1 MEFAGKYAR
10 LWAMKVKTRCTSMEL
25 EQSEL
30 VIPRQLLCCKLCDE
44 EFTKPCYLPCLHTF
58 CQKCIHDHRQSSTD
72 EEGYFPCPTCM
83 TEVGPEEEDGALGNL
98 PENVLARR
106 LSVPSIDPV
115 KRETLCFYCKNAG
128 NFVEGKTHCVTCDEF
143 LCSAC
148 ADSHTTQE
156 EFEDHQLQSEEDYST
171 HLEKSSSTASLG
183 QQVLPVCCEAYDPL
197 DIGAVFCVECD
208 VSVCADCHV
217 NEHAEHRCAE
227 LTAIAQHF
235 ETKIK
240 EPLKELD
247 NDSMEISEFLE
258 NLDSTEQTILEQK
271 DSLKQNVKE
280 RTKQLCSLIKDYQ
293 KLLLDDIE
301 RRFDNQLEDIKTRR
315 LDLEMHLEAIR
326 GVKDFT
332 NNLITYGSY
341 EEKVHLR
348 KKVGYRIRE
357 LCEESLGT
365 DPIEIP
371 SVTLM
376 EPNVTVDTICD
387 MFGTIATGDE
397 PVAKEQETKEDLPTS
412 QHFQRYHSFGDSGH
426 GSDSMEHA
434 ETEPELVEI
443 FEKTPRELHRQDS
456 KQDGSD
462 TDMLSSSNSS
472 DKIKNVKFR
481 EQVQQNEFENDNAF
495 NLENPKREVTLPAP
509 IQKECIKGIGINE
522 KGDIIVGTTSTIH
535 VLEKRGIV
543 RGQIPLENGWNIHSV
558 SSDGKVSMTVP
569 RGDNRFKVRVLKN
582 DGTGHILSDFNV
594 ESFGLNFVTSDQS
607 GTLIIT
613 SNRYAQIHKSHGKAA
628 KSGGNIAFYGP
639 DGHLI
644 RRITNEDFHANLLE
658 KPQMVVVDEKRHKTY
673 VADPGSH
680 RVIALNADGELVFE
694 YGNQEGQEEIYQG
707 PDLISIDKYGNI
719 IITDKRE
726 GRIDILG
733 PKGTLKKSFYMD
745 DIPRFVGATPDKL
758 LVTAMPDGNMKFY
771 DYLN

>member
-1 MEFAGKYAR
+1 MI
-10 LWAMKVKTRCTSMEL
+10 WATKRCASMDT

-58 CQKCIHDHRQSSTD
+58 CQECIDEHRLSSTD
-72 EEGYFPCPTCM
+72 KEGYFPCPTCM
-83 TEVGPEEEDGALGNL
+83 TEVNPEEDDGVPRNL
-98 PENVLARR
+98 PENILARR
-106 LSVPSIDPV
+106 LSIPANDPI

-128 NFVEGKTHCVTCDEF
+128 NFVEGKTHCVDCNEF
-143 LCSAC
+143 LCKPC

-156 EFEDHQLQSEEDYST
+156 DFSDHHLQSDEDYNAEKTTST
-171 HLEKSSSTASLG
+171 SSQS
-183 QQVLPVCCEAYDPL
+183 QVIPVCCEAYDPL
-197 DIGAVFCVECD
+197 DFGAMYCVDCD
-208 VSVCADCHV
+208 ISVCADCHV
-217 NEHAEHRCAE
+217 NKHGEHRCAE
-227 LTAIAQHF
+227 LMAIAQHF

-240 EPLKELD
+240 EPLQELD
-247 NDSMEISEFLE
+247 NDSEHISKFLV
-258 NLDSTEQTILEQK
+258 NLNATEHNLLEQK
-271 DSLKQNVKE
+271 DSLKHHVKE
-280 RTKQLCSLIKDYQ
+280 RTKQLCSLIKDYE

-301 RRFDNQLEDIKTRR
+301 RRFDDQIEDIKTRR
-315 LDLEMHLEAIR
+315 LDLKMHLEAIK

-332 NNLITYGSY
+332 ENLITYGSY
-341 EEKVHLR
+341 EEKVLLR

-365 DPIEIP
+365 DPIEIL
-371 SVTLM
+371 SVKLV
-376 EPNVTVDTICD
+376 EPNVTGDSICD
-387 MFGTIATGDE
+387 MFGTIQTG
-397 PVAKEQETKEDLPTS
+397 EQSVTSESEHTVDDLTS

-426 GSDSMEHA
+426 GSDTMDHA
-434 ETEPELVEI
+434 ENEPELVEI
-443 FEKTPRELHRQDS
+443 FEKAPIDLQRQDS
-456 KQDGSD
+456 KQDSSD

-472 DKIKNVKFR
+472 DKMKNVKFK
-481 EQVQQNEFENDNAF
+481 EHVDQNEFENDNVF

-522 KGDIIVGTTSTIH
+522 KGDIIVGTTTTVH

-543 RGQIPLENGWNIHSV
+543 RGQVPLENGWNIHSV

-582 DGTGHILSDFNV
+582 DGTGHIMSDFHV
-594 ESFGLNFVTSDQS
+594 ESFGLNFVTADQS

-613 SNRYAQIHKSHGKAA
+613 SNRYAQIHKNHGKSA
-628 KSGGNIAFYGP
+628 KSGGNIAFYGS

-658 KPQMVVVDEKRHKTY
+658 KPQMVAVDEKRNKTY

-680 RVIALNADGELVFE
+680 RVIALNANGELVFE
-694 YGNQEGQEEIYQG
+694 YGNIDDQEEIYQG

-719 IITDKRE
+719 IVTDKRE

-733 PKGTLKKSFYMD
+733 TKGNLKKSFFTD
-745 DIPRFVGATPDKL
+745 DIPRFVGATPDKF
-758 LVTAMPDGNMKFY
+758 LVTAMPDGSMKFY
-771 DYLN
+771 DYLG

>member
-1 MEFAGKYAR
+1 MFMIYF
-10 LWAMKVKTRCTSMEL
+10 LLQRCTSMDM

-58 CQKCIHDHRQSSTD
+58 CQKCIDEHRINSTD
-72 EEGYFPCPTCM
+72 DDGYFPCPTCM
-83 TEVGPEEEDGALGNL
+83 TEVGLEEEHGGQGNL
-98 PENVLARR
+98 PENILARR
-106 LSVPSIDPV
+106 LSVPTIDPI

-128 NFVEGKTHCVTCDEF
+128 NFVEGKTHCVNCDEF
-143 LCSAC
+143 LCTSC
-148 ADSHTTQE
+148 TNSHTAQE
-156 EFEDHQLQSEEDYST
+156 EFADHQLQSEEDYNAS
-171 HLEKSSSTASLG
+171 LEKSSSTTTQG
-183 QQVLPVCCEAYDPL
+183 QVLTVCCEAYDPL
-197 DIGAVFCVECD
+197 DIGAMFCVECD
-208 VSVCADCHV
+208 ISVCADCHV
-217 NEHAEHRCAE
+217 NKHAEHRCAE
-227 LTAIAQHF
+227 LMTIAQHF

-247 NDSMEISEFLE
+247 NDSEEIKEFLV
-258 NLDSTEQTILEQK
+258 NLDSTEQTVLEQK
-271 DSLKQNVKE
+271 DSLKQNVRD

-301 RRFDNQLEDIKTRR
+301 RRFDDQLEEIKTRR

-365 DPIEIP
+365 DPIQIH
-371 SVTLM
+371 SVRLM

-387 MFGTIATGDE
+387 MFGTISTEEQSVGTIAGD
-397 PVAKEQETKEDLPTS
+397 TKENPPTS

-426 GSDSMEHA
+426 GSDSMENA
-434 ETEPELVEI
+434 ENVETEPELVEI
-443 FEKTPRELHRQDS
+443 FGKTHGDLQRQDS
-456 KQDGSD
+456 KQSGSD
-462 TDMLSSSNSS
+462 SDMLSSSNSS

-481 EQVQQNEFENDNAF
+481 EQVEQNEFQNENVF
-495 NLENPKREVTLPAP
+495 NLENPKREVVLPAP

-522 KGDIIVGTTSTIH
+522 KGDIIVGTTTTIH

-558 SSDGKVSMTVP
+558 ASDGKVSMTVP
-569 RGDNRFKVRVLKN
+569 RGDNRFKVRVLRN

-594 ESFGLNFVTSDQS
+594 ESFGLNFVTADKS

-628 KSGGNIAFYGP
+628 KSGGNIAFYGS
-639 DGHLI
+639 DGYLL

-658 KPQMVVVDEKRHKTY
+658 KPQMVVVDEKRSRTY

-680 RVIALNADGELVFE
+680 KVIALNSEGGLAFE
-694 YGNQEGQEEIYQG
+694 YGNIEGQEEIYQG
-707 PDLISIDKYGNI
+707 PDLISIDKYGNVI
-719 IITDKRE
+719 VTDKRE

-733 PKGTLKKSFYMD
+733 HKGNLKKSFYTD

-771 DYLN
+771 EYLS